1 MSPSD
6 ESLLRWLP
14 GGVGALFVVLG
25 LVFVVVGIR
34 TAQAG
39 RRFAAKAERTTGT
52 CVELLYRSS
61 SSSDGSTSGGWAPRM
76 AFRTLDGRPVEAVS
90 RVWSSPAAVRVGREA
105 PVLYDP
111 DDPRDFRVDNVR
123 GSGGCIPPA
132 FIAMG
137 SLATIVGLAV
147 LGVLGFLSGALR

>member
-1 MSPSD
+1 MSPPD
-6 ESLLRWLP
+6 DSLVRYVP

-25 LVFVVVGIR
+25 LFFVVVGIR
-34 TAQAG
+34 SAQAG

-52 CVELLYRSS
+52 CLELVYRSS

-111 DDPRDFRVDNVR
+111 DDPRDFRVDNLR

-132 FIAMG
+132 FIVMG
-137 SLATIVGLAV
+137 SLALVVGVVV
-147 LGVLGFLSGALR
+147 LVVGGFLSTALP